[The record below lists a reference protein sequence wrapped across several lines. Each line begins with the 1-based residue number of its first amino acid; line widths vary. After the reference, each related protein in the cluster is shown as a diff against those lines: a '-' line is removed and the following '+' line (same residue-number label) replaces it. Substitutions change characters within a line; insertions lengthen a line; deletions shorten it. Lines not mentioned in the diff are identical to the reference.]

1 MKATVALF
9 FTLSLV
15 LSVLLPRFALFLPF
29 VLAVAFGAYGLARS
43 RSRHLDPLND
53 APNAFRVFLA
63 SLGGYLITVDRAF
76 VFPSVGVLLL
86 VGSVYLNDEFQRRT
100 IDSVRRG
107 RRGGSVALLGID
119 GSGKSSHSTVTS
131 GWLERR
137 GYRVELMPFHRYLFV
152 ERLSSILS
160 AVRGGSGSNR
170 SSDQSYSGGPVSSK
184 RRNPLRPVL
193 SLADNL
199 LLQIST
205 SLGCRIEGTVVVY
218 DRFIWSTYIKYEALG
233 YPVRP
238 LAFLYLLP
246 RPYFAIVL
254 DVPVD
259 KSLKV
264 IDERVAHIHYPRSVL
279 QHEREVYLQI
289 ARRNG
294 YPVIDATS
302 SFDDVQAKI
311 EGHLA
316 GLFPQVPGART
327 R

>member
-9 FTLSLV
+9 FALSLV
-15 LSVLLPRFALFLPF
+15 LSVLLPRLALFLPF
-29 VLAVAFGAYGLARS
+29 LLALAFGVYGLARS
-43 RSRHLDPLND
+43 RSRHLDMLND
-53 APNAFRVFLA
+53 LPNAFRVFLA
-63 SLGGYLITVDRAF
+63 SFGGYLITIDSVF
-76 VFPSVGVLLL
+76 VFPSVGILLL
-86 VGSVYLNDEFQRRT
+86 VCSVYLNDEFQRRT

-131 GWLERR
+131 GWLEGR

-152 ERLSSILS
+152 ERLASISS
-160 AVRGGSGSNR
+160 AVRGGSSSTNR
-170 SSDQSYSGGPVSSK
+170 SGAPVPSK

-264 IDERVAHIHYPRSVL
+264 IDERVSHIHYPRSVL
-279 QHEREVYLQI
+279 QREREVYLKI

-302 SFDDVQAKI
+302 SFDDVQAEI
-311 EGHLA
+311 EGHLT
-316 GLFPQVPGART
+316 GIFPQVPGARP

>member
-9 FTLSLV
+9 FVLSLV
-15 LSVLLPRFALFLPF
+15 LSFLLPGVAVLIPLVFAL
-29 VLAVAFGAYGLARS
+29 AFGAYGLARS
-43 RSRHLDPLND
+43 TSRHLDPLND
-53 APNAFRVFLA
+53 APNALRVFLA
-63 SLGGYLITVDRAF
+63 SLGGYFVTLDRAF
-76 VFPSVGVLLL
+76 IFPSAGILLL
-86 VGSVYLNDEFQRRT
+86 LGSVYLNDEYQRRT
-100 IDSVRRG
+100 IDSLRRG

-131 GWLERR
+131 GWLESR

-152 ERLSSILS
+152 ERLSSISS
-160 AVRGGSGSNR
+160 AVRGT
-170 SSDQSYSGGPVSSK
+170 PTVST

-238 LAFLYLLP
+238 LSFLYLLP
-246 RPYFAIVL
+246 RPLFAIVL

-259 KSLKV
+259 KSLRV

-279 QHEREVYLQI
+279 QHEREAYLRI
-289 ARRNG
+289 ASRNG
-294 YPVIDATS
+294 YPVIDATG
-302 SFDDVQAKI
+302 SFEDVQARI
-311 EGHLA
+311 ESHLT
-316 GLFPQVPGART
+316 GLFPQVAGVDR

>member
-9 FTLSLV
+9 FLSSLV
-15 LSVLLPRFALFLPF
+15 LSFLLPRIAVLLPLVFAL
-29 VLAVAFGAYGLARS
+29 AFGAYGLARS
-43 RSRHLDPLND
+43 TSRHLDPLND
-53 APNAFRVFLA
+53 APNALRVFLA
-63 SLGGYLITVDRAF
+63 SLGGYFVTLDRAF
-76 VFPSVGVLLL
+76 IFPSAGVLLL
-86 VGSVYLNDEFQRRT
+86 LGSIYLNDEYQRRT
-100 IDSVRRG
+100 IDSLRRG
-107 RRGGSVALLGID
+107 RRGGSIALLGID

-152 ERLSSILS
+152 ERLSSISS
-160 AVRGGSGSNR
+160 AVRGT
-170 SSDQSYSGGPVSSK
+170 PTMTSK

-238 LAFLYLLP
+238 LSFLYLLP
-246 RPYFAIVL
+246 RPLFAIVL

-259 KSLKV
+259 KSLRV

-279 QHEREVYLQI
+279 QHEREAYLRI
-289 ARRNG
+289 ASRNG
-294 YPVIDATS
+294 YPVIDATG
-302 SFDDVQAKI
+302 SFEDVQARI
-311 EGHLA
+311 ESFLGV
-316 GLFPQVPGART
+316 LFPQVAGVGR

>member
-9 FTLSLV
+9 FVLSLV
-15 LSVLLPRFALFLPF
+15 LSPLLPGVAVLLPLVFAL
-29 VLAVAFGAYGLARS
+29 AFGAYGLARS
-43 RSRHLDPLND
+43 ASRHLDPLND
-53 APNAFRVFLA
+53 APNALRVFLA
-63 SLGGYLITVDRAF
+63 SLGGYFVTLDGAF
-76 VFPSVGVLLL
+76 IFPSAGVLLL
-86 VGSVYLNDEFQRRT
+86 LASVYLNDEYQRRM
-100 IDSVRRG
+100 IDSLRRG
-107 RRGGSVALLGID
+107 RRGGSIALLGID

-131 GWLERR
+131 GWLEGR

-152 ERLSSILS
+152 ERLSSISS
-160 AVRGGSGSNR
+160 AVRGTSAA
-170 SSDQSYSGGPVSSK
+170 VSK

-238 LAFLYLLP
+238 LSFLYLLP
-246 RPYFAIVL
+246 RPLFAIVL

-259 KSLKV
+259 KSLRV

-279 QHEREVYLQI
+279 QHEREAYLRI
-289 ARRNG
+289 ANRNG
-294 YPVIDATS
+294 YPVIDATG
-302 SFDDVQAKI
+302 SFEDVQARI
-311 EGHLA
+311 ESHLA
-316 GLFPQVPGART
+316 GLFPQVTGVGR